1 MKNIENFESN
11 YYFKINESDSVDVA
25 SWENSEEEEYFDEFS
40 ISFEYL
46 IPQFNNEF
54 DLTELS
60 FSYIFEFY
68 KNSSGSCEISFNDM
82 NRPTLNL
89 INYSLSEEGLENLKN
104 NYTKQEISKSFEH
117 FVIDTSV
124 KKIKEKFSEINE
136 NYFFMGKVN
145 KKKVILN
152 DKLLKKLE
160 SNFYA
165 DIADFLEKIKEHKY
179 VSLTE
184 KYENLSKDDLEEFSV
199 LISKSEIKS
208 NFNSLTKQI
217 SDKQNPNKIKK
228 I

>member
-11 YYFKINESDSVDVA
+11 YYFKVNESDSVDVA
-25 SWENSEEEEYFDEFS
+25 SWENSDKEEYFDEFS

-68 KNSSGSCEISFNDM
+68 KNSNGACEISFNDM

-89 INYSLSEEGLENLKN
+89 ISYSLNEEGLETLKN
-104 NYTKQEISKSFEH
+104 NYTKQEINKSFDD

-136 NYFFMGKVN
+136 SYFFMGKVN

-152 DKLLKKLE
+152 EKLLKKLE
-160 SNFYA
+160 SNFYT
-165 DIADFLEKIKEHKY
+165 DITDFLEKIKEHNY
-179 VSLTE
+179 TPITE
-184 KYENLSKDDLEEFSV
+184 KYENLSKDDLEDFSALV
-199 LISKSEIKS
+199 SKSEIKS
-208 NFNSLTKQI
+208 NFKNLNQAI
-217 SDKQNPNKIKK
+217 NDKPMVSKIKK